1 MCDRVLDDPAITRE
15 KAQLRAVALQIL
27 GEAYM
32 SAKKEDTTV
41 PPGSRF
47 GDDMEYVRVDTK
59 SSRAKESQQNQQQH
73 QSQSFGK
80 K

>member
-1 MCDRVLDDPAITRE
+1 MITCE

-32 SAKKEDTTV
+32 SMKKEDTNI

-47 GDDMEYVRVDTK
+47 GDDTEYVKVDMK
-59 SSRAKESQQNQQQH
+59 NSRAKESQHNQQH
-73 QSQSFGK
+73 PSQGSGK
-80 K
+80 R